1 MAGDPPSGFGEG
13 PAAQS
18 PTGYWQPP
26 HLGQRASRSRAWLA
40 IAVAVTAAVGVAA
53 LVVALTR
60 PTPPNSPVTTA
71 TAPTY
76 TPAEI
81 AAAQQ
86 KLCDTY
92 KLAAQSVQVDTAG
105 TDKALARIATTNGAL
120 MLDMGARA
128 PALDANLR
136 DAARAL
142 ESAYLTVTAKSSY
155 GVATDAEFQSALDN
169 VIAKDA
175 AMKKACG
182 GG

>member
-1 MAGDPPSGFGEG
+1 MAGDLPSGHGDRPSV
-13 PAAQS
+13 PA
-18 PTGYWQPP
+18 PTGSWPP
-26 HLGQRASRSRAWLA
+26 PQFPDPASRPRPWLA
-40 IAVAVTAAVGVAA
+40 IAVAVTAAVAAAA

-60 PTPPNSPVTTA
+60 PAASHSSAITTTTPTH
-71 TAPTY
+71 
-76 TPAEI
+76 TPAET

-86 KLCDTY
+86 QLCDMY

-120 MLDMGARA
+120 MLDMGASN
-128 PALDANLR
+128 PALDANHR
-136 DAARAL
+136 DTARAL

-155 GVATDAEFQSALDN
+155 GVATDADFQSALED

-175 AMKKACG
+175 AMKKVCG